1 MIFKFIS
8 KNLKMSKIYTKTGD
22 KGKTSLL
29 GGKRVYKY
37 DAQVTAYG
45 NVDELNS
52 CIGYVACL
60 HPNVEKTVLIEIQKT
75 LFTIGSNLASDN
87 EKVKKLYKIA
97 DITEY
102 DIQTLEEEID
112 FMTSEMPQLKNFIL
126 PGGNEL
132 MCRIHIARTVCRRAE
147 RSIVEAE
154 TDPFITKYVNRLSD
168 YLFTLARYVGYKE
181 NVKEI
186 KV

>member
-1 MIFKFIS
+1 
-8 KNLKMSKIYTKTGD
+8 MSKIYTKTGD

-37 DAQVTAYG
+37 NAQVTAYG

-52 CIGYVACL
+52 HIGNIVCGYPYDISFL
-60 HPNVEKTVLIEIQKT
+60 RNIQKT
-75 LFTIGSNLASDN
+75 LFTIGSILSSD
-87 EKVKKLYKIA
+87 KKETQDLYKIP

-102 DIQTLEEEID
+102 DILPLETEID
-112 FMTSEMPQLKNFIL
+112 LMTEEMPELKNFIL
-126 PGGNEL
+126 PGGNET
-132 MCRIHIARTVCRRAE
+132 MCKIHIARTVCRRAE
-147 RSIVEAE
+147 RSIVESEA
-154 TDPFITKYVNRLSD
+154 DPFVTKYVNRLSD

-181 NVKEI
+181 NVEEI